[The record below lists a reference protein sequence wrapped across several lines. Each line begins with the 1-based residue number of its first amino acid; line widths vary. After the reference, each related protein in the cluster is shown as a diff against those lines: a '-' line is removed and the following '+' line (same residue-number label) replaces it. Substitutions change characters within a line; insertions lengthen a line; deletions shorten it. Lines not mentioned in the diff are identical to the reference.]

1 MENRTN
7 FRILIVDDELLFHQ
21 TIRHAFQENY
31 EFEGAVSVEKM
42 WGKLKQDQHFDLLL
56 LDLRLEGTEENIGL
70 ELIPKLKD
78 KYPSIP
84 VIVATKESDSGA
96 IIAAMEAGAKSYLI
110 KGDYNKAKWD
120 QKFQEFINMQ
130 KSQQLAVENKELKKE
145 IKRMSEQ
152 EEDEKYKFVG
162 QSKKVLEIKTLLAGL
177 AKEPNATVLLTGE
190 TGVGK
195 EVAARYMHK
204 KGPRARKP
212 FIAVNLSA
220 IPETMLENELF
231 GHEKGAFSDAKT
243 AQKGYFH
250 QADGGII
257 LLDEIGHISRKVQDK
272 LMRFLED
279 RTIFPLGSGKTIEL
293 DVQLITSTN
302 LNLAEEVSSGRFRD
316 DLYQRLKMVVIELPP
331 LRHRKEDITL
341 ILEHYMRLQTV
352 SPFDLMT
359 PEVVEHLLGFHWPGN
374 IRELRN
380 TVDYMLLRKRIFNK
394 PNIDLDCLPE
404 DVRKAPPP
412 VKTEQKQ
419 EVNATEPNFNS
430 KKEEDAYLDLLKIE
444 AALRQTGAN
453 KGASADMLGYKGTD
467 HMRSRIRTCISTFNG
482 SVDQF
487 PLIQQHYA
495 SILSK

>member
-70 ELIPKLKD
+70 ELIPKLKE

-177 AKEPNATVLLTGE
+177 AKEPNARGWSSCWVF
-190 TGVGK
+190 
-195 EVAARYMHK
+195 RNY
-204 KGPRARKP
+204 R
-212 FIAVNLSA
+212 
-220 IPETMLENELF
+220 PERCF
-231 GHEKGAFSDAKT
+231 
-243 AQKGYFH
+243 
-250 QADGGII
+250 
-257 LLDEIGHISRKVQDK
+257 
-272 LMRFLED
+272 
-279 RTIFPLGSGKTIEL
+279 
-293 DVQLITSTN
+293 
-302 LNLAEEVSSGRFRD
+302 
-316 DLYQRLKMVVIELPP
+316 
-331 LRHRKEDITL
+331 
-341 ILEHYMRLQTV
+341 
-352 SPFDLMT
+352 
-359 PEVVEHLLGFHWPGN
+359 
-374 IRELRN
+374 
-380 TVDYMLLRKRIFNK
+380 
-394 PNIDLDCLPE
+394 
-404 DVRKAPPP
+404 
-412 VKTEQKQ
+412 VK
-419 EVNATEPNFNS
+419 
-430 KKEEDAYLDLLKIE
+430 
-444 AALRQTGAN
+444 
-453 KGASADMLGYKGTD
+453 
-467 HMRSRIRTCISTFNG
+467 
-482 SVDQF
+482 
-487 PLIQQHYA
+487 
-495 SILSK
+495 